1 MSIECPSTG
10 VLHTPVSLVDYIFAY
25 DDLPFTT
32 SEGGAGMK
40 NMLAVLGASENQ
52 VLSYTDDSYNWLSWG
67 VNFTSTSLSDHAGK
81 IVVIQ
86 YCHYLFIPCIL
97 RSIVSLLKIPSMFLS
112 TARTVRLHHP
122 YSAPPAK
129 ASSGQRTATVGSGGG
144 GVAVHMLLLWL
155 WTRCQR

>member
-1 MSIECPSTG
+1 MLTVVLMTYMTTLHCQAGAILSPWPNMSIECPSTG

-86 YCHYLFIPCIL
+86 YCHYLFRASCA
-97 RSIVSLLKIPSMFLS
+97 LLF
-112 TARTVRLHHP
+112 R
-122 YSAPPAK
+122 Y
-129 ASSGQRTATVGSGGG
+129 
-144 GVAVHMLLLWL
+144 
-155 WTRCQR
+155 